1 MTRRN
6 QLRTLRHVRE
16 AREQVARGELSRHIR
31 HQQSTFVGLH
41 EAQDDLARNVL
52 PREANPSAFL
62 AAVAS
67 RRAQVQQVYTLRSQ
81 LEQAQRDVAVA
92 QSAWLAADQSRTAT
106 LKLVERDSQ
115 QADAERER
123 RDARERDDRRVAKLG
138 SRTSVSQ
145 FAADVGL
152 GL

>member
-6 QLRTLRHVRE
+6 QLRTLMHVRE

-31 HQQSTFVGLH
+31 LQQSTFVGLH
-41 EAQDDLARNVL
+41 EAQDALACNVL

-67 RRAQVQQVYTLRSQ
+67 RRAQVQQVYALRSQ
-81 LEQAQRDVAVA
+81 LERAQRDVAAA

-106 LKLVERDSQ
+106 LKLVERDKQDS
-115 QADAERER
+115 DAERER
-123 RDARERDDRRVAKLG
+123 RDARERDDRRVVRLG
-138 SRTSVSQ
+138 ARTSVSQ
-145 FAADVGL
+145 LAADVGL

>member
-1 MTRRN
+1 M
-6 QLRTLRHVRE
+6 HVRE

-31 HQQSTFVGLH
+31 LQQSTFAGLH

-67 RRAQVQQVYTLRSQ
+67 RRAQVQQVYALRSQ
-81 LEQAQRDVAVA
+81 LEQAQRDVAAA
-92 QSAWLAADQSRTAT
+92 QSAWLTADQSRTAT
-106 LKLVERDSQ
+106 LKLVERDKQDS
-115 QADAERER
+115 DAERER
-123 RDARERDDRRVAKLG
+123 RDARERDDRRVVRLG
-138 SRTSVSQ
+138 ARTSVSQ
-145 FAADVGL
+145 LAADVGL